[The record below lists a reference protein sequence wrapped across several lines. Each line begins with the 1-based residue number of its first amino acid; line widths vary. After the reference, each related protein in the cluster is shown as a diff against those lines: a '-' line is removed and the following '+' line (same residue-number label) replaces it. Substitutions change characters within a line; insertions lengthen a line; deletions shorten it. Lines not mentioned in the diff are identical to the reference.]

1 MLVAKRL
8 MQLKMTNMIPLEL
21 TFQLADILGVT
32 VDELFINKLP
42 AQSIEIPT
50 LVSAMGTIEFS
61 NLIIIN

>member
-1 MLVAKRL
+1 
-8 MQLKMTNMIPLEL
+8 MTNMIPLEL